1 MGVKSS
7 VLPRSLGALLILAAI
22 SVPLMVPST
31 VAAAG
36 AADAQTA
43 TDDAAAVA
51 GAPDDAAARAARWQD
66 LGQALFGARRLED
79 GSDWIAIEAPGRAL
93 DAALVPVS
101 LTLSGNRD
109 IQGIYLVI
117 DENPGPLAGHFTFG
131 PQADPHSLKLRVRVN
146 AYTNIHA
153 VVETRDGRLYSAVRF
168 VKAAGGCSAPAGGDL
183 QQAMQELGHIKLRLL
198 EPFAAGKPLSARLMI
213 RHPNFN
219 GMQMDQLT
227 RLYTPAMFI
236 RTIDVNYN
244 GSQVLH
250 LDSDIS
256 LSADPVIEFG
266 FIPTGK
272 GRLQVLVR
280 DTKDA
285 SFGESFDVPPQG

>member
-1 MGVKSS
+1 M
-7 VLPRSLGALLILAAI
+7 I
-22 SVPLMVPST
+22 SVPRPVDAARAGAT
-31 VAAAG
+31 VAAPG
-36 AADAQTA
+36 N
-43 TDDAAAVA
+43 AAVETA
-51 GAPDDAAARAARWQD
+51 RGDGAVETAAVGTAPDDAAARAARWQD
-66 LGQALFGARRLED
+66 LQHALFGARKVED
-79 GSDWIAIEAPGRAL
+79 GSAWIAIDAPGRAL
-93 DAALVPVS
+93 DAALVPVG
-101 LTLSGNRD
+101 LTLAGDRPVK
-109 IQGIYLVI
+109 GIYLVI

-131 PQADPHSLKLRVRVN
+131 PQADPRSLKLRVRVN

-153 VVETRDGRLYSAVRF
+153 VVETSDDHLYSAVRF

-183 QQAMQELGHIKLRLL
+183 RQAMQELGHIKVRLL
-198 EPFAAGKPLSARLMI
+198 DPFVDGKPLAARLMI

-236 RTIDVNYN
+236 RTIDVSYN
-244 GSQVLH
+244 GSRVLH

-266 FIPTGK
+266 FIPAGK
-272 GRLQVLVR
+272 GQLQVLVR

-285 SFGESFDVPPQG
+285 TFGQSFDVPPKG